1 MPYMKMADYRDVF
14 LGGTCSGSEWR
25 TDLIDKLDE
34 EGITYFNPEKAIGA
48 WTREDE
54 EIENKY
60 KKTCEYMLFVIT
72 PKMEGF
78 FSIAEVVE
86 SSFKKPG
93 KTIFCVLDIDGEK
106 SFSIAQK
113 KSLRATERLLQSNN
127 AIVKQSLDE
136 VANFLS
142 DNRKPNRWCIIC

>member
-1 MPYMKMADYRDVF
+1 MANRDVF

-25 TDLIDKLDE
+25 KDLIGKFN
-34 EGITYFNPEKAIGA
+34 GSVTYFNPVITDRP
-48 WTREDE
+48 WTQNDE
-54 EIENKY
+54 ENENKH

-78 FSIAEVVE
+78 YSIAEVVE

-93 KTIFCVLDIDGEK
+93 KTIFCVLDVDGEK
-106 SFSIAQK
+106 SFSDVQK
-113 KSLRATERLLQSNN
+113 KSLRSTGRLLQSNK

-136 VANFLS
+136 VAYFFNH
-142 DNRKPNRWCIIC
+142 NPKPKKGCIIS